1 MHFVW
6 AAATDALGSRMC
18 RWWFARARK
27 LHYSLR
33 LALLYKFVGETAAA
47 LNLQYNAFFFSF
59 HRRINE
65 IRRRNASPQ
74 IQRYEFFFI
83 FKMNLPLI
91 FPLAFIPYSLFCQYK
106 FSVIFFSLVVAGR
119 KKLKYHWN
127 HLNFAVGFLFHPEN
141 FFSVTQSQTKR
152 KKKNSTKSPVRLVS
166 LWYNFFMSL
175 GK

>member
-47 LNLQYNAFFFSF
+47 LNLQYNAFFFLFTEGSMKFVGGMHHHKYNGTNSF
-59 HRRINE
+59 LSLKWICHW
-65 IRRRNASPQ
+65 
-74 IQRYEFFFI
+74 F
-83 FKMNLPLI
+83 
-91 FPLAFIPYSLFCQYK
+91 FPLHLYRTHYFVNINFPQF
-106 FSVIFFSLVVAGR
+106 FFSLVVAGR

-152 KKKNSTKSPVRLVS
+152 KKNSSKSPVRLVS

>member
-47 LNLQYNAFFFSF
+47 LNLLYNAFFFSF

-141 FFSVTQSQTKR
+141 FSQWPSHKQ
-152 KKKNSTKSPVRLVS
+152 KEKKNSTKSPVRLVS